1 MSKSN
6 KAISEIKNLMVQF
19 GFLKSDD
26 TTPLSF
32 KLEDN
37 TILNTSKLEKGSKI
51 VKINEA
57 FEETPLEDGTY
68 RLKENF
74 VIEVKESEIV
84 SVQEVFVDAKT
95 LDGQQISVEGDSI
108 VPGAKVVVV
117 TDQGKIPAPDGQW
130 ELEDGSCVYTVGG
143 MVDHVDPSDVESPE
157 DVAGEMPG
165 VEAPQGGMEVPVGGQ
180 KPMPNE
186 MVDMLKEFIANV
198 SKKLADMEQNYSA
211 LNSEFDT
218 FRKEPAGKKISTAKT
233 DFNKAS
239 DEAWV
244 EDRVSAI
251 LALRNKNN
259 KK

>member
-19 GFLKSDD
+19 GFLKADE

-32 KLEDN
+32 KLEDD
-37 TILNTSKLEKGSKI
+37 TILNTAKLEAGSKI

-57 FEETPLEDGTY
+57 FEEVSLEDGSY

-74 VIEVKESEIV
+74 VIEVKESSIV
-84 SVQEVFVDAKT
+84 SVKELFVEAKT
-95 LDGQQISVEGDSI
+95 LDGQSIKVEGDSV
-108 VPGAKVVVV
+108 VPGAKVMVV
-117 TDQGKIPAPDGQW
+117 TDAGDVPAPDGQW
-130 ELEDGSCVYTVGG
+130 ELEDGSCVYTVNG
-143 MVDHVDPSDVESPE
+143 MVEKVVAAEASSSPA
-157 DVAGEMPG
+157 DVAGEAPG
-165 VEAPQGGMEVPVGGQ
+165 VDAPEDGVEVPVGGQ

-186 MVDMLKEFIANV
+186 MIEMLKEFITNV
-198 SKKLADMEQNYSA
+198 SKKIAEMEHQYSA

-218 FRKEPAGKKISTAKT
+218 FRKEPAGRKISTAKT
-233 DFNKAS
+233 DFNKA
-239 DEAWV
+239 DNDTHV

-251 LALRNKNN
+251 MALRNKN

>member
-6 KAISEIKNLMVQF
+6 KAISEIKSLMVQF
-19 GFLKSDD
+19 GFLKADE

-32 KLEDN
+32 KLEDD
-37 TILNTSKLEKGSKI
+37 TILNTAKLEAGSKI

-57 FEETPLEDGTY
+57 FEEVSLEDGSY

-74 VIEVKESEIV
+74 VIEVKESSIV
-84 SVQEVFVDAKT
+84 SVKELFVEAKT
-95 LDGQQISVEGDSI
+95 LDGQSIKVDGDSI

-117 TDQGKIPAPDGQW
+117 SDAGDVPAPDGQW
-130 ELEDGSCVYTVGG
+130 ELEDGTCVYTVGG
-143 MVDHVDPSDVESPE
+143 MVDKIVAADVESPA
-157 DVAGEMPG
+157 DVAGEAPG
-165 VEAPQGGMEVPVGGQ
+165 AEMPQGGTEVPVGGQ

-186 MVDMLKEFIANV
+186 MMDMLKEFITNV
-198 SKKLADMEQNYSA
+198 SKKMAEMEQSYSA

-233 DFNKAS
+233 DFNKA
-239 DEAWV
+239 DVDTHV

-251 LALRNKNN
+251 MALRNKN